1 MTQILVWLGGLAL
14 AMLLFSDLAGRL
26 RHWMSTKKREN
37 ALKKDDKLDW
47 AYIDNTLNSDRP
59 RRDCERQESLGI
71 CTGKECLVYESC
83 DFNIKKVV
91 H

>member
-1 MTQILVWLGGLAL
+1 VTQVLVWLGGLSLVAL
-14 AMLLFSDLAGRL
+14 ALSSLMGPLRGWLEGR
-26 RHWMSTKKREN
+26 RRQRSVKKAE
-37 ALKKDDKLDW
+37 KLDW
-47 AYIDNTLNSDRP
+47 ALIDNTLNAVRP

-71 CTGKECLVYESC
+71 CTGKDCLVYDTC